1 MPLLAIASDPARF
14 STILALLAITWYV
27 TSAVYSWYRLRHVPG
42 PFLASF
48 SYLWL
53 ARLAYGGKQL
63 EGYDLATRKY
73 GSLVRVGPS
82 DLLTDDPEVIK
93 RLSSAKSQYWKSKW
107 YTGFRFNPHHLVMF
121 IMRDP
126 ATHDQIKAQL
136 MPGYSGRDISS
147 VEPAV
152 DSRIEAFITLIRRK
166 YITSPGVGG
175 FRPLDLARV
184 IPLFT
189 LDVISKLALGK
200 EFGCL
205 ETDSDRYQF
214 YEAMEGSLPWIS
226 LTTDVPW
233 MRDIVYSTLG
243 LRLFG
248 AQETDSKG
256 LGRSMK
262 LANEEVRRRF
272 APGADKEEKSMLGSF
287 IRHGLTQTECEVE
300 TLFMFV
306 AGSDTTAA
314 AIKITVL
321 YILAVPRVY
330 QRLKDEIAAAV
341 HEGRVSKKI
350 TNAEAKELP
359 YLQAVVN
366 EGLRIRPITT
376 NMLSKEVPKG
386 GDTIDGKFIPAG
398 TAIGVNISSMLR
410 SKAVFGEDA
419 DMFRPERFLEVDAT
433 TRSELQRHVEL
444 TFGYGRWMCAG
455 KSIALMEMNKIF
467 FELLRHFDFQLVNP
481 QEPMVS
487 RSHALFVESG
497 LLVRITESEAP
508 TTII

>member
-1 MPLLAIASDPARF
+1 MSLLEIASDPARF
-14 STILALLAITWYV
+14 VTLLAFLAISWYV
-27 TSAVYSWYRLRHVPG
+27 TSSVYSWYRLRHVPG

-53 ARLAYGGKQL
+53 ARRAYGGTQL
-63 EGYDLATRKY
+63 EDYALATRKY
-73 GSLVRVGPS
+73 GSLVRVGPN

-93 RLSSAKSQYWKSKW
+93 RMSSAKSQYWKSNW
-107 YTGFRFNPHHLVMF
+107 YTGFRFNPYRLVMF

-126 ATHDQIKAQL
+126 TDHDRIKAQL

-147 VEPAV
+147 VELDV
-152 DSRIEAFITLIRRK
+152 DSRIEAFIALIRKK
-166 YITSPGVGG
+166 YITSPGAGG

-214 YEAMEGSLPWIS
+214 YEAMEGYLPWLS

-233 MRDIVYSTLG
+233 LREMVYSTLG
-243 LRLFG
+243 LKLFG
-248 AQETDSKG
+248 AKETDSKG
-256 LGRSMK
+256 LGRSMR

-272 APGADKEEKSMLGSF
+272 APGADKEEKSILGSF

-314 AIKITVL
+314 AIKITML

-330 QRLKDEIAAAV
+330 QRLKNEIVAAIQ
-341 HEGRVSKKI
+341 EGRVSRII

-359 YLQAVVN
+359 YLQV
-366 EGLRIRPITT
+366 
-376 NMLSKEVPKG
+376 
-386 GDTIDGKFIPAG
+386 
-398 TAIGVNISSMLR
+398 
-410 SKAVFGEDA
+410 
-419 DMFRPERFLEVDAT
+419 
-433 TRSELQRHVEL
+433 
-444 TFGYGRWMCAG
+444 
-455 KSIALMEMNKIF
+455 
-467 FELLRHFDFQLVNP
+467 
-481 QEPMVS
+481 
-487 RSHALFVESG
+487 
-497 LLVRITESEAP
+497 
-508 TTII
+508 

>member
-262 LANEEVRRRF
+262 
-272 APGADKEEKSMLGSF
+272 
-287 IRHGLTQTECEVE
+287 
-300 TLFMFV
+300 
-306 AGSDTTAA
+306 
-314 AIKITVL
+314 
-321 YILAVPRVY
+321 
-330 QRLKDEIAAAV
+330 
-341 HEGRVSKKI
+341 
-350 TNAEAKELP
+350 
-359 YLQAVVN
+359 
-366 EGLRIRPITT
+366 
-376 NMLSKEVPKG
+376 
-386 GDTIDGKFIPAG
+386 
-398 TAIGVNISSMLR
+398 
-410 SKAVFGEDA
+410 
-419 DMFRPERFLEVDAT
+419 
-433 TRSELQRHVEL
+433 
-444 TFGYGRWMCAG
+444 
-455 KSIALMEMNKIF
+455 
-467 FELLRHFDFQLVNP
+467 
-481 QEPMVS
+481 
-487 RSHALFVESG
+487 
-497 LLVRITESEAP
+497 
-508 TTII
+508 